1 MQVKLTMRYYLTS
14 VRMVIIKK
22 SQITKCLRGY
32 GEEGTLLYCWCEC
45 KLVQPLWK
53 TVWRFLRKL
62 KMELLNDPATPFLDI
77 YPDRT
82 LIQNDTCTP
91 PFIAALFTTAKTWKQ
106 MFIVR
111 WIDKEGIVHVYNGIL
126 LSHQNEWNNATCNS
140 MDEPRDY

>member
-1 MQVKLTMRYYLTS
+1 MGRRPQCLLSPEKKYKCLIGTKKRCSISQIFREMQVKLTMRYYLTS

-62 KMELLNDPATPFLDI
+62 KMELLNDPAIPFLDI
-77 YPDRT
+77 YPDGT
-82 LIQNDTCTP
+82 LIQSDTCTP

-106 MFIVR
+106 MSIVR
-111 WIDKEGIVHVYNGIL
+111 
-126 LSHQNEWNNATCNS
+126 
-140 MDEPRDY
+140 